1 MMAEVKYSIKDLENF
16 TGIKAHTI
24 RIWEQRY
31 NLLKPKRTKTNIR
44 FYDNTDLKK
53 ILNINLLYNSG
64 HKISKIA
71 LLSELD
77 IINNAKLIIT
87 ERNLDEEP
95 EVDALIIAILDFDKN
110 KIKEIF
116 NNYSSDIYKLYSHVI
131 IPFLKKIGELWQ
143 VNTIEIVH
151 EHLFSSLYRGF
162 LISKIENLASTDH
175 SESSVILFLHDDEQH
190 EFSILLYYY
199 LFKSKGY
206 NCFYLGQNLPLNN
219 LKLTISK
226 IAPKYILTTC
236 IAQVN
241 ENKFRS
247 IIQSLVTHT
256 KETEVII
263 GGYQTSIFKEL
274 IPSSIKVINS
284 KKEFEKLALSL

>member
-1 MMAEVKYSIKDLENF
+1 MMAKVKYSIKDLENF

-31 NLLKPKRTKTNIR
+31 NLLKPERTKTNIR
-44 FYDNTDLKK
+44 FYDDTDLKK

-64 HKISKIA
+64 YKISKIA
-71 LLSELD
+71 LLSELN

-95 EVDALIIAILDFDKN
+95 EVDALMIAILDFDKN
-110 KIKEIF
+110 KIKEIL
-116 NNYSSDIYKLYSHVI
+116 NNYSSNIYKLYSSII
-131 IPFLKKIGELWQ
+131 IPFLNKIGELWQ

-151 EHLFSSLYRGF
+151 EHLFSSLYRDF
-162 LISKIENLASTDH
+162 LFSKIDNLASTDH

-206 NCFYLGQNLPLNN
+206 NCFYLGQNLPLDN

-256 KETEVII
+256 TETEVII
-263 GGYQTSIFKEL
+263 GGHQTSIFKEL

-284 KKEFEKLALSL
+284 KKEFEKLAASL